1 MWFLAGHH
9 VTPKPLPGLLG
20 QIGSVTE
27 CQSPPPAGTGGNPRA
42 SASRHTNTRQKEEH
56 DVFSLGAHVK

>member
-27 CQSPPPAGTGGNPRA
+27 CQSPPPAETGGNPRA
-42 SASRHTNTRQKEEH
+42 ARAGTPIQDRKKSTMCFHSERT
-56 DVFSLGAHVK
+56 